1 MGCSNSSPNSEVH
14 PKPENLPHISKT
26 EAELLLDNT
35 SGNKE
40 EFPWQVQL
48 LQSVIM
54 ENADVK
60 HRELPFRFH
69 NSFGIYWETVSNR
82 QVAFHVGSDKLYE
95 VNLDTFESYQ
105 VAGPGNGPS
114 EISHAT
120 SLFQAEDTVYVA
132 GSDGRVRSFNCQS
145 EPCEYNKS
153 FKIGASIQGG
163 TSMPGGVAL
172 MTQPFMTEENRI
184 ENRHSAYMYN
194 HTGTFQRAFGD
205 SYDSNN
211 WMVKDLYSQGDIN
224 FDGTNK
230 VFILFFS
237 HFPYLYV
244 YTKSEELIGAF
255 KIPEFDQSK
264 VMFDTKSGG
273 RSVDINS
280 LITRL
285 NKIADGKYVLRIS
298 HNNDFRDEEGRSV
311 YNREYDFFYLK
322 LDVKELSFV
331 GRYTHQGYEIKDV
344 QVTKNGVFTSSGG
357 IQYFTGRQGIRW
369 FLYSINTKN
378 DAHCL
383 WWRSFSSVLYLL

>member
-1 MGCSNSSPNSEVH
+1 
-14 PKPENLPHISKT
+14 
-26 EAELLLDNT
+26 
-35 SGNKE
+35 
-40 EFPWQVQL
+40 
-48 LQSVIM
+48 
-54 ENADVK
+54 
-60 HRELPFRFH
+60 
-69 NSFGIYWETVSNR
+69 
-82 QVAFHVGSDKLYE
+82 
-95 VNLDTFESYQ
+95 
-105 VAGPGNGPS
+105 
-114 EISHAT
+114 
-120 SLFQAEDTVYVA
+120 
-132 GSDGRVRSFNCQS
+132 
-145 EPCEYNKS
+145 
-153 FKIGASIQGG
+153 
-163 TSMPGGVAL
+163 
-172 MTQPFMTEENRI
+172 
-184 ENRHSAYMYN
+184 
-194 HTGTFQRAFGD
+194 
-205 SYDSNN
+205 
-211 WMVKDLYSQGDIN
+211 MVKDLYSQGDIN

-285 NKIADGKYVLRIS
+285 NKIAHGKYVLRIS

-383 WWRSFSSVLYLL
+383 WWRFFSSVLYLL